1 MKQSCPSLLNS
12 PIGVFDSGS
21 GGLTILAGLQK
32 HLPGESFVYLG
43 DHANAPYGP
52 RTNSEI
58 YALTQRAVE
67 KLFSQGCRLVILAC
81 NTAAAIALRKLQQDW
96 LPEHYPGQTHS
107 ILGILVPTIEAVTGR
122 PWLETPVVTAR
133 ASSDRIGLF
142 ATEATVRSRSYD
154 TEVGKRSETIRLYS
168 QACAELVPAIEQSL
182 RADRMDRLIL
192 GYARELLAQVPPS
205 SNSRPLDKVLLGC
218 THYPL
223 ALASFKRAFEEL
235 LPEADRPDFICQPS
249 LCALSL
255 KSYLD
260 RHAAR
265 LNHTAPNESLT
276 GPVTTPL
283 LLTSLDSAIDHSSLD
298 SLAEQ
303 TLGTSCSFRRV

>member
-1 MKQSCPSLLNS
+1 MNHPCPALLNS

-21 GGLTILAGLQK
+21 GGLTILADLRR

-67 KLFSQGCRLVILAC
+67 RLFNQGCRLVILAC

-96 LPEHYPGQTHS
+96 LPKHYPGHTHS

-122 PWLETPVVTAR
+122 PWLEPPTCPGLPPN
-133 ASSDRIGLF
+133 RIGLF
-142 ATEATVRSRSYD
+142 ATEATVRSHSYD
-154 TEVGKRSETIRLYS
+154 TEVSKRSSTIRLYS
-168 QACAELVPAIEQSL
+168 QPCAELVPAIEKNIL
-182 RADRMDRLIL
+182 TDRIDLLTL
-192 GYARELLAQVPPS
+192 GYARELLTQVPPS

-223 ALASFKRAFEEL
+223 ALSSFRRAFEKL
-235 LPEADRPDFICQPS
+235 LPETDRPDFICQPS

-260 RHAAR
+260 KHARR
-265 LNHTAPNESLT
+265 LNS
-276 GPVTTPL
+276 VTTDGRTTTPVANTL
-283 LLTSLDSAIDHSSLD
+283 LLTSLNSAIGDSSLNI
-298 SLAEQ
+298 LAER
-303 TLGTSCSFRRV
+303 TLGTPCSFRKA